1 MASETVLDFDALL
14 APISDEQPSGAELKS
29 DAAKNAIYYSVKD
42 ARDSARSAE
51 RQLITAESET
61 ASDLDPPDW
70 VGVKAKCVDAIAH
83 HSKDVWIAAWL
94 IEALCRLN
102 GFAGLRDGFR
112 LVHEMCDRFWD
123 GIHPAPDD
131 DGYATPMAQL
141 RGLNGDE
148 SEGALL
154 RPIEAIPL
162 TRSSTYGALCMYNFR
177 QAADLQQITDPTR
190 RQAKID
196 QGALTLETFD
206 KAVRESPAPFLRD
219 LFDDIEQAIEEF
231 RKMSDLL
238 DARCGKDEY
247 GEPAAPPSSNIR
259 QLLEDCRDRVKVMA
273 RHVLEAGSADA
284 PAEEGGEM
292 IAGGDGGDNTPAAPG
307 QKRLVTRDDALDA
320 LLQVADYF
328 RRTEPHSPVS
338 YSLEQAVRW
347 GRMPLP
353 ELLAELI
360 PDETARAAM
369 YLRAGIPN
377 PTPPGG

>member
-1 MASETVLDFDALL
+1 MASATVLDFDALL
-14 APISDEQPSGAELKS
+14 APISEEQPSGAELKS

-42 ARDSARSAE
+42 ARDGARTAE
-51 RQLITAESET
+51 RQIITAESDEV
-61 ASDLDPPDW
+61 DPPDW
-70 VGVKAKCVDAIAH
+70 VGVKSKCVDAITH

-102 GFAGLRDGFR
+102 GFPGLRDGFR
-112 LVHEMCDRFWD
+112 LVREIGERYWD

-148 SEGALL
+148 AEGALL

-162 TRSSTYGALCMYNFR
+162 TRSATYGALGMADFR
-177 QAADLQQITDPTR
+177 QAADLQQITDSTR

-196 QGALTLETFD
+196 QGAITLETFD
-206 KAVRESPAPFLRD
+206 KAVRESPEQFLRD
-219 LFDDIEQAIEEF
+219 LYDDIGQALDEF
-231 RKMSDLL
+231 QKMTEFL
-238 DARCGKDEY
+238 DGRCGQDEY

-259 QLLEDCRDRVKVMA
+259 QILGDCRDRVKAMA
-273 RHVLEAGSADA
+273 RHVLESNTSEVA
-284 PAEEGGEM
+284 AEEGGEM
-292 IAGGDGGDNTPAAPG
+292 IAADGETNGTAAPG
-307 QKRLVTRDDALDA
+307 RGRLVTRDDALNA
-320 LLQVADYF
+320 LLQVADFF

-360 PDETARAAM
+360 PDETARTQM
-369 YLRAGIPN
+369 YLRAGIPS
-377 PTPPGG
+377 PPPPSG